1 MIESL
6 ICLIMWLVI
15 CASLLNSCYTGE
27 GGGNRVMLRHS
38 SRITRFG
45 LHVVVY
51 RCDCDIIWTPILFDT
66 LDTLI
71 LHFTSSGLALATGH

>member
-45 LHVVVY
+45 LHVVVC

-66 LDTLI
+66 LDTLTLFLKI
-71 LHFTSSGLALATGH
+71 GGRQTSTI

>member
-27 GGGNRVMLRHS
+27 GGGNMVMLRHS

-45 LHVVVY
+45 LHVVVCC
-51 RCDCDIIWTPILFDT
+51 CDCDIIWTTPILLGT
-66 LDTLI
+66 LDTLQC
-71 LHFTSSGLALATGH
+71 ALFC